1 MLACEEQRGVSDI
14 STEVHFMHVCVRHC
28 AAGGREQVM
37 WQRGQAGKQEK
48 RAFETDPGEK
58 RNLPNCLPGDLVA
71 VGLKK
76 RDHGVASIRL
86 EASSVLRGLIQG
98 NDEIVKEERV
108 IPNGG
113 RLSRHVSCCEVV
125 EGCK

>member
-1 MLACEEQRGVSDI
+1 M
-14 STEVHFMHVCVRHC
+14 
-28 AAGGREQVM
+28 
-37 WQRGQAGKQEK
+37 
-48 RAFETDPGEK
+48 
-58 RNLPNCLPGDLVA
+58 A

-98 NDEIVKEERV
+98 NDEIVKEEGV

-125 EGCK
+125 KGRK